1 MVAQP
6 VFMVE
11 VSNLPRHIAE
21 KLEVDIERLEAKKAR
36 LLNEAEEELLIGLIP
51 ENAKLP
57 LSLTTVNGNQ
67 NFLDRCEGGWTV
79 FTHHVE
85 GSTGIGEL
93 VPTHRIS
100 DRKITLPN
108 AWLAFVR
115 YTGLSSLHALNQPA
129 DPDSDE

>member
-1 MVAQP
+1 
-6 VFMVE
+6 MVE
-11 VSNLPRHIAE
+11 VSDLPQDIAE
-21 KLEVDIERLEAKKAR
+21 KLKADIERLEAKKVR
-36 LLNEAEEELLIGLIP
+36 LLNEAEDELLISLIP
-51 ENAKLP
+51 ENAQLP

-85 GSTGIGEL
+85 SSTGIGEL

-115 YTGLSSLHALNQPA
+115 YTGLSSLYALNQPA